1 MKFPIRLLSLLAVF
15 FSAVPTH
22 GAPGDEIYQKGFLSI
37 EDARKSIELPEGYS
51 LQLVLS
57 EPQIEEPV
65 AMAWDGNGV
74 LYVVEMRTYM
84 QTADATG
91 EQEPKSR
98 ISRHE
103 DTNGDG
109 TYDKSTVFIDNLLL
123 PRMVLPLD
131 DRVMVGTTNTLDL
144 WNYRDTDGDGVA
156 DEKVK
161 IFEGGKRGGN
171 MEHQP
176 SGLIWNLDNWISSLT
191 KIQLPFHK
199 RGIQNRKAPRGG
211 GQWGLTADDDGRIY
225 YSTGGGENPAF
236 FFQQPRSTVCSAF
249 RPNGSQLPNRF
260 SHRPGS
266 GVQGGRRRVG
276 PNGGLN
282 AFTGSQAKEFSVAT
296 AFPRNSMA
304 TSSFR
309 NRSDASSV
317 GPRLTARMA

>member
-1 MKFPIRLLSLLAVF
+1 MKFSIRLLSLLAVF
-15 FSAVPTH
+15 FSAVPSRS
-22 GAPGDEIYQKGFLSI
+22 ASGDEIYQKGFLSI

-131 DRVMVGTTNTLDL
+131 DRVMVGITNTLDL

-171 MEHQP
+171 METNQVV
-176 SGLIWNLDNWISSLT
+176 SFGTWTTGFTSLT
-191 KIQLPFHK
+191 KIRATVSQTGNSKPENSL
-199 RGIQNRKAPRGG
+199 GAGG
-211 GQWGLTADDDGRIY
+211 
-225 YSTGGGENPAF
+225 
-236 FFQQPRSTVCSAF
+236 
-249 RPNGSQLPNRF
+249 NG
-260 SHRPGS
+260 
-266 GVQGGRRRVG
+266 
-276 PNGGLN
+276 
-282 AFTGSQAKEFSVAT
+282 
-296 AFPRNSMA
+296 
-304 TSSFR
+304 
-309 NRSDASSV
+309 D
-317 GPRLTARMA
+317 